1 MHDETEAASPKGLEG
16 APEALRSAAPAEPG
30 QRRRWRP
37 EELRGAD
44 LRGQDLRGVAGL
56 LPEHLAGAVLT
67 GATLPDDLARF
78 DALGQVAAI
87 SSEARKVFLGL
98 LVGCVYSWLVIGTT
112 KDVALILN
120 TSSSPLPIINAP
132 IPITGFYV
140 IGATLL
146 AAVYCYFH
154 FYLQPLWRALATLPA
169 VFRDGVAQDDKTDPW
184 LLTNLV
190 RTEFAQLRTT
200 AAPLTR
206 LENQLSIVMA
216 WWLVPVTLIALWA
229 RYLPAHDIS
238 GLTWLAF
245 LIGATIFFGRHTF
258 RLARATLRGE
268 VPPAGSDAAGRS
280 VPDAV
285 EPCPA
290 RAAPAP
296 LGPDHR
302 LVPRAVPDPGRLV
315 AQLIHPIATRC
326 RRQRRRLL
334 ARARPRP
341 FSGRSIRRP
350 RSS

>member
-16 APEALRSAAPAEPG
+16 APEALRSAAPPNLASVGAGGRRSCAARICAARISGAWQGSCPSISPG
-30 QRRRWRP
+30 RFYR
-37 EELRGAD
+37 
-44 LRGQDLRGVAGL
+44 
-56 LPEHLAGAVLT
+56 
-67 GATLPDDLARF
+67 ATLPDDLARF

-190 RTEFAQLRTT
+190 RTEFAQLRMT

-229 RYLPAHDIS
+229 RYLPPTTS
-238 GLTWLAF
+238 
-245 LIGATIFFGRHTF
+245 
-258 RLARATLRGE
+258 
-268 VPPAGSDAAGRS
+268 AA
-280 VPDAV
+280 
-285 EPCPA
+285 
-290 RAAPAP
+290 
-296 LGPDHR
+296 
-302 LVPRAVPDPGRLV
+302 
-315 AQLIHPIATRC
+315 
-326 RRQRRRLL
+326 
-334 ARARPRP
+334 
-341 FSGRSIRRP
+341 
-350 RSS
+350 